1 MNVPPTFSLSR
12 AARLAGLTAAGAT
25 LLLFAAHNLRYG
37 RAYGA
42 LASQGPDLWFYL
54 LVARGWETLNLLD
67 VTRLLVAPAA
77 WLSTAHAMTYL
88 VALAALINAAGAFL
102 VAARLEAFLPAA
114 SSPTPK
120 FAARFAAGL
129 LFALLPHN
137 LALSVASFTH
147 YTLGQIF
154 LLGALQ
160 GFLPWLDGRRPR
172 PGKLAFACLLEAAII
187 GPEGIATSAF
197 FGLVALRRWGSS
209 ALRGISA
216 TKEASR
222 QPERWPQHLLA
233 ATLVVLL
240 GVAYEPAFRLWAR
253 AVFAWRGLDL
263 VWQRALLSGDLLPLG
278 ASFFTVFHGI
288 NLLWIA
294 LAAWHLWKGGAKSLA
309 WMAFGLSALS
319 LHVFRPVF
327 LLQLIGGVLL
337 FHALAKMPRPKRAW
351 TTALALFLGL
361 AAAPLTPPVFPAHLA
376 TAAQKIAGRL
386 PKEKRIAC
394 SPTYGFFLEAWTE
407 HRATSTLHR
416 PDPLWA
422 RLAAS
427 PPAECARRMRTEG
440 VGVLWITQ
448 HDFRL
453 TPEGYWSSSGL
464 QETLQPLDDAAFRD
478 SVVVRLA
485 LGESLTPL
493 RDVKEGG
500 GTRLRVWW
508 VGAE

>member
-1 MNVPPTFSLSR
+1 MSLPPTSSSSR
-12 AARLAGLTAAGAT
+12 SARLAGLAAAGAA
-25 LLLFAAHNLRYG
+25 LLLFAAHNLRYSLSH
-37 RAYGA
+37 GA

-54 LVARGWETLNLLD
+54 LVARGWETLNFFD

-88 VALAALINAAGAFL
+88 IALAALANAAGAFL

-114 SSPTPK
+114 SNPTPG
-120 FAARFAAGL
+120 FAIRFAAGF

-147 YTLGQIF
+147 CTIGQIF

-187 GPEGIATSAF
+187 GPEGIATTAF

-209 ALRGISA
+209 VLRGISA

-222 QPERWPQHLLA
+222 QTERWPRHLLA
-233 ATLVVLL
+233 AALVVLI

-253 AVFAWRGLDL
+253 AVFSWRGIDL
-263 VWQRALLSGDLLPLG
+263 VWQRTLLSGDLLPLG
-278 ASFFTVFHGI
+278 ASFFTIFHGV

-309 WMAFGLSALS
+309 WMAFGLATLS
-319 LHVFRPVF
+319 LRVFRPVF
-327 LLQLIGGVLL
+327 LLQLIGYVLL
-337 FHALAKMPRPKRAW
+337 LQLLAKGPRPKYAW
-351 TTALALFLGL
+351 TAALALLL
-361 AAAPLTPPVFPAHLA
+361 ALTAAPLTPPVFPAHLA
-376 TAAQKIAGRL
+376 TAAKEIAGRL
-386 PKEKRIAC
+386 PKESWIAC

-407 HRATSTLHR
+407 RRATATLHR

-422 RLAAS
+422 QLAAS

-440 VGVLWITQ
+440 VGVLWITS

-478 SVVVRLA
+478 RVVVRLA

-500 GTRLRVWW
+500 DARLRVWW